1 MIPAK
6 PFRLHVFLNNH
17 CLKVSISYNK
27 SASEKELQNAGTLY
41 TDSQVMVS
49 MTMSVLESTGTLKPP
64 CVEHQLR
71 VPTFCVISLLTVN
84 IIY

>member
-1 MIPAK
+1 
-6 PFRLHVFLNNH
+6 
-17 CLKVSISYNK
+17 
-27 SASEKELQNAGTLY
+27 
-41 TDSQVMVS
+41 MVS